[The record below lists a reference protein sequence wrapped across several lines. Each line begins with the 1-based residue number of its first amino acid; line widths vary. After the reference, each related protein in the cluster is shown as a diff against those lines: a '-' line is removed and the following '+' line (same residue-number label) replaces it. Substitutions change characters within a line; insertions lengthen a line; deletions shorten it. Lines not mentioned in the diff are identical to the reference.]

1 MEKRKSTVN
10 PSICL
15 EKRIYLVSICCW
27 LNRKPPAMRQNAW
40 KRGMLEPLYLNLM
53 RRSSHKPL
61 AIYRKTGN
69 YDYFPIFSFVSFFFN
84 IFFFFLLSFLQHAS
98 WPGLMAQNESDRMEL
113 FNDSFSVLSSF
124 TFWYLCFLFLFFYF
138 FRVQHDT
145 KPKVRLTHRKF
156 YFLLRLTREFYRST
170 YKIKQKDIAE
180 KKKKNQKKMYNVFNL
195 SLH

>member
-15 EKRIYLVSICCW
+15 EKRISLVSICCW

-69 YDYFPIFSFVSFFFN
+69 YDYFPIFSFA
-84 IFFFFLLSFLQHAS
+84 FFFFLTFFFSFCFHFCSMPVDQ
-98 WPGLMAQNESDRMEL
+98 
-113 FNDSFSVLSSF
+113 VLWRKTKVIGWNCSMIRF
-124 TFWYLCFLFLFFYF
+124 RYLHLHFDIFVFYF
-138 FRVQHDT
+138 F
-145 KPKVRLTHRKF
+145 F
-156 YFLLRLTREFYRST
+156 YVFFFLSGTAWHET
-170 YKIKQKDIAE
+170 
-180 KKKKNQKKMYNVFNL
+180 
-195 SLH
+195 